1 MSVIA
6 PIAIIVVPTMDVTT
20 AGVKIAVTRFCRRA
34 RVRRGVVRPVELPD
48 RVRAG
53 GRCRV
58 ATG

>member
-20 AGVKIAVTRFCRRA
+20 AGVKIALNRFFRRV
-34 RVRRGVVRPVELPD
+34 RVRRGVVRLVEAPD
-48 RVRAG
+48 RGRVG